1 MKGGGILGEVIE
13 IGVSQMAVGIFLEFE
28 DPIEGVDEILDDCPW
43 LKKDEFSYLTSK
55 GERRFTAEGAFETAV
70 KSDMP
75 RARKLRKIYRNLLTE
90 RIGGEEAGKEVR
102 KLIED

>member
-1 MKGGGILGEVIE
+1 
-13 IGVSQMAVGIFLEFE
+13 
-28 DPIEGVDEILDDCPW
+28 
-43 LKKDEFSYLTSK
+43 LTSK